1 MYSSDV
7 INEILSE
14 NDIVDYVSQYV
25 RLKKSGRD
33 YSGLCP
39 FHKEKSP
46 SFHVSGEKQLFHCFG
61 CGVSGNLIQFV
72 MKSEGLDFVEAL
84 KLLADRAGVVL
95 PEENDKADYALHEKK
110 KKIYEMNK
118 AAARFFYSELSS
130 EEGKTAVEYFK
141 KRQLGAKT
149 IRQYGLGYSPNDYN
163 ALHSYMNS
171 LGYSDTELIEAGLVS
186 EREGRV
192 YDRFRGRVMF
202 PIIDLRGNIIG
213 FGGRILTDAK
223 EINGYK
229 PPKYLNSAETPVFNK
244 GRNLF
249 SLNNAKK
256 DTGGKLILVEGYMDV
271 ISVFQAGIIN
281 VVATLGTALT
291 EDQAKLMMKYS
302 NEILICY
309 DSDEAGRKATI
320 RAIEIINGVGGKSAV
335 VRLKGAKDPDEYIKA
350 NGAESFKNAV
360 AAAVPSTEYRLA
372 SAKVLY
378 NTDVPEGKIQFIS
391 DAAEILG
398 SVRDSVEVDAYIRKI
413 AAETEISTDAIY
425 SEYKKKKKNAV
436 QREKKQFSQGD
447 LHISAVQKS
456 GNIVTVG
463 NDNAIAAAE
472 KKLLNLIAQN
482 KKFCKKTMEIL
493 SADAF
498 SNDVYRKLAEAIYK
512 NCTLGIASEPA
523 MLLNMFDND
532 DLKTASEVFYN
543 MEVYENNEKTLDDLI
558 ISIKKEK
565 IKKQILSEKDPEKLK
580 KLLYEQNAL
589 SKRNSELKG

>member
-95 PEENDKADYALHEKK
+95 PEDNDKADYALHEKK

-171 LGYSDTELIEAGLVS
+171 LGYSDNELIEAGLVS

-213 FGGRILTDAK
+213 FR
-223 EINGYK
+223 
-229 PPKYLNSAETPVFNK
+229 
-244 GRNLF
+244 R
-249 SLNNAKK
+249 
-256 DTGGKLILVEGYMDV
+256 
-271 ISVFQAGIIN
+271 Q
-281 VVATLGTALT
+281 
-291 EDQAKLMMKYS
+291 
-302 NEILICY
+302 
-309 DSDEAGRKATI
+309 
-320 RAIEIINGVGGKSAV
+320 
-335 VRLKGAKDPDEYIKA
+335 
-350 NGAESFKNAV
+350 
-360 AAAVPSTEYRLA
+360 
-372 SAKVLY
+372 
-378 NTDVPEGKIQFIS
+378 NTD
-391 DAAEILG
+391 
-398 SVRDSVEVDAYIRKI
+398 RR
-413 AAETEISTDAIY
+413 
-425 SEYKKKKKNAV
+425 
-436 QREKKQFSQGD
+436 
-447 LHISAVQKS
+447 
-456 GNIVTVG
+456 
-463 NDNAIAAAE
+463 
-472 KKLLNLIAQN
+472 
-482 KKFCKKTMEIL
+482 
-493 SADAF
+493 
-498 SNDVYRKLAEAIYK
+498 
-512 NCTLGIASEPA
+512 
-523 MLLNMFDND
+523 
-532 DLKTASEVFYN
+532 
-543 MEVYENNEKTLDDLI
+543 
-558 ISIKKEK
+558 
-565 IKKQILSEKDPEKLK
+565 
-580 KLLYEQNAL
+580 
-589 SKRNSELKG
+589 KRN

>member
-472 KKLLNLIAQN
+472 KKLLNLIVQN

-543 MEVYENNEKTLDDLI
+543 MEVYEDNEKTLDDLI

>member
-1 MYSSDV
+1 M
-7 INEILSE
+7 
-14 NDIVDYVSQYV
+14 
-25 RLKKSGRD
+25 
-33 YSGLCP
+33 
-39 FHKEKSP
+39 
-46 SFHVSGEKQLFHCFG
+46 
-61 CGVSGNLIQFV
+61 
-72 MKSEGLDFVEAL
+72 
-84 KLLADRAGVVL
+84 
-95 PEENDKADYALHEKK
+95 
-110 KKIYEMNK
+110 
-118 AAARFFYSELSS
+118 
-130 EEGKTAVEYFK
+130 
-141 KRQLGAKT
+141 
-149 IRQYGLGYSPNDYN
+149 
-163 ALHSYMNS
+163 
-171 LGYSDTELIEAGLVS
+171 
-186 EREGRV
+186 
-192 YDRFRGRVMF
+192 
-202 PIIDLRGNIIG
+202 
-213 FGGRILTDAK
+213 
-223 EINGYK
+223 
-229 PPKYLNSAETPVFNK
+229 
-244 GRNLF
+244 F

-391 DAAEILG
+391 NAAEILG

>member
-213 FGGRILTDAK
+213 FGGRILTDTK